1 MFWRARRETGH
12 GGPRVKSDRRRPSSK
27 AVVGVEP
34 LEGRMLLSYLVVVKN
49 QKVISIHGG
58 DARVSQPLFSNGL
71 AFKKEPH
78 FYQFYTGPRTPN
90 LDGVSAT
97 AVFSGNRVTDG
108 TLTLTGT
115 VAGPI
120 IAKPTKASQ
129 EAIYTF
135 AIDTGGASKVG
146 PFPGRGHIRFDTV
159 VVAKLLTTKDGGN
172 SYYVQQSNASING
185 APQNPLATSTIAL
198 SPTSTKIQ
206 KDTITITVPLTLVT
220 KSTSTATSTSGT
232 AQSTTTTTTTTNTIQ
247 SSGKAIDQWN
257 FNFFTRFPSPHG
269 SGKNGYHSIASFTPE
284 QTMFQPYVQHV
295 TPLRAT

>member
-1 MFWRARRETGH
+1 MFSRARRETGH

-49 QKVISIHGG
+49 HKVIPVHGG
-58 DARVSQPLFSNGL
+58 DARVAEPLFGNGL
-71 AFKKEPH
+71 AFKKEAH

-135 AIDTGGASKVG
+135 AIDRGGAAKAG
-146 PFPGRGHIRFDTV
+146 PWPGRTHIRFDAV
-159 VVAKLLTTKDGGN
+159 VV
-172 SYYVQQSNASING
+172 
-185 APQNPLATSTIAL
+185 
-198 SPTSTKIQ
+198 
-206 KDTITITVPLTLVT
+206 VPLTLGGITAANPPYVQINNA
-220 KSTSTATSTSGT
+220 STNSPL
-232 AQSTTTTTTTTNTIQ
+232 TTTTTNLPTSSVTIKGDTLTIKVPLGT
-247 SSGKAIDQWN
+247 SSTNPYPSTGKAIDQWN
-257 FNFFTRFPSPHG
+257 FNFFTRFPSKYG

-284 QTMFQPYVQHV
+284 QTMFQPYIQHV
-295 TPLRAT
+295 KPIRAT

>member
-1 MFWRARRETGH
+1 MFSRARRETGH

-49 QKVISIHGG
+49 HKVIPVHGG
-58 DARVSQPLFSNGL
+58 DARVAEPLFGNGL
-71 AFKKEPH
+71 AFKKQAH

-97 AVFSGNRVTDG
+97 AVVSGNRVTDG

-135 AIDTGGASKVG
+135 AIDRGGAAKAG
-146 PFPGRGHIRFDTV
+146 PFPGRSHIRFDAV
-159 VVAKLLTTKDGGN
+159 VV
-172 SYYVQQSNASING
+172 
-185 APQNPLATSTIAL
+185 
-198 SPTSTKIQ
+198 
-206 KDTITITVPLTLVT
+206 VPLTLGGITAKNPPYVQINDASINT
-220 KSTSTATSTSGT
+220 PLATTTIDLSTSSVKIKGDTITVAVPLGTSTT
-232 AQSTTTTTTTTNTIQ
+232 NPIPST
-247 SSGKAIDQWN
+247 GKAIDQWN
-257 FNFFTRFPSPHG
+257 FNFFTRFPSPYG

-284 QTMFQPYVQHV
+284 ETMFQPYIQHFK
-295 TPLRAT
+295 PIRAT